1 MGRKKKKT
9 PRYRLVKIFNFRK
22 SICWKNPIEFP
33 LALPHM
39 MLCLNQTIVF
49 ALFMVIIGAFIGTE
63 DLGQYILKA
72 ISDKKGAGIG
82 LTLGLCVAFIGL
94 IFDNLIRTWVE
105 KRKKHLGID

>member
-1 MGRKKKKT
+1 MRKC
-9 PRYRLVKIFNFRK
+9 YRKFQRLLN
-22 SICWKNPIEFP
+22 IEFP
-33 LALPHM
+33 IAFPHM
-39 MLCLNQTIVF
+39 MLGLNQTIVF

-72 ISDKKGAGIG
+72 LSDKAGGGKGLILGI
-82 LTLGLCVAFIGL
+82 CVAFIAL

>member
-1 MGRKKKKT
+1 MHDAATMSGVTKLQ
-9 PRYRLVKIFNFRK
+9 RLFK
-22 SICWKNPIEFP
+22 IEFP
-33 LALPHM
+33 LAFPHM
-39 MLCLNQTIVF
+39 MLGVNQTIVF

-72 ISDKKGAGIG
+72 LSDKAGGGKGLVLGI
-82 LTLGLCVAFIGL
+82 CVAFIGL